1 MALPL
6 EVMLM
11 FVAHAATGGHVGVST
26 RGCFHVHGHGPPE
39 ARLVS
44 MVLSDPGNHVEVHDP
59 SSC

>member
-1 MALPL
+1 
-6 EVMLM
+6 M